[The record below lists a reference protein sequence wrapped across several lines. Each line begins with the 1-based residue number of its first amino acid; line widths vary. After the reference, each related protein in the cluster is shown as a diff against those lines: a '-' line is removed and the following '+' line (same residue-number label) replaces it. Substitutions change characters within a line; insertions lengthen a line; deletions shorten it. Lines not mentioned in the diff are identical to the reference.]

1 MCNSLAHH
9 CRHMSDP
16 SAFYRILQSLHDAM
30 LDDAH
35 WPAASALIDE
45 LCGLTGN
52 ALAVGEGPKADIRV
66 SFLGYYCRGER
77 RTDLEREYLD
87 IYHPIDERVP
97 RLRQLPDSLLAPT
110 QELYTAEELKTSPTF
125 NEILFRNS
133 HQNGLNVRLDM
144 PDGSH
149 VSWVTADP
157 VARSGWESS
166 QVTLIEWLLP
176 HLRQFVRIRQT
187 LVCAGARETTATA
200 LLENRR
206 IGAVHLDRRGEI
218 LEANDRAR
226 HILSNGYG
234 LSGKDGVLRALA
246 PAEQRR
252 LQRLV
257 AGALPADG
265 TVAVSGSMPLR
276 CSSGKPRLV
285 VHVKPAGVPP
295 PAFGGR
301 HAAALVLLVEPA
313 RRPRIDPDLV
323 AESLELT
330 PGESQ
335 VAVWLAEGKSVD
347 EMARATGRTKK
358 AVYWH
363 LQQIYQ
369 KHHISRQADLVRLIL
384 SVAELG

>member
-1 MCNSLAHH
+1 
-9 CRHMSDP
+9 MSDQ
-16 SAFYRILQSLHDAM
+16 SAFYRILESLHDAM

-45 LCGLTGN
+45 FCGLTGN
-52 ALAVGEGPKADIRV
+52 ALAVGEGPKEDIRV
-66 SFLGYYCRGER
+66 SFFGYYCRGER
-77 RTDLEREYLD
+77 RTDLEREYLET
-87 IYHPIDERVP
+87 YHPIDERVP
-97 RLRQLPDSLLAPT
+97 RLRQLPDSLLVPT
-110 QELYTAEELKTSPTF
+110 RELYTAEELKTSPVF
-125 NEILFRNS
+125 NEILFRNN
-133 HQNGLNVRLDM
+133 HQNGLNVRLDG
-144 PDGSH
+144 PDGAHISL
-149 VSWVTADP
+149 VTADP
-157 VARSGWESS
+157 ATRRGWESS
-166 QVTLIEWLLP
+166 QITLIEWLLP
-176 HLRQFVRIRQT
+176 HIRQFVRIRRT
-187 LVCAGARETTATA
+187 LVCAGAPETTATA

-206 IGAVHLDRRGEI
+206 IGVVHLDRRGTV
-218 LEANDRAR
+218 LAANDRAR
-226 HILSNGYG
+226 HIMSNGHG
-234 LSGKDGVLRALA
+234 LTDREGVLRALA

-276 CSSGKPRLV
+276 RSSGKPRLV
-285 VHVKPAGVPP
+285 LHVKPAGVPP

-313 RRPRIDPDLV
+313 RRPRIDPGLV
-323 AESLELT
+323 AEALQLT

-335 VAVWLAEGKSVD
+335 VAVWLAEGRSVD